1 MTTSLE
7 VRRFVLDRLAD
18 RLDAAGI
25 RPDEVTDETDLFAN
39 GVVDS
44 LEVLETIAAVS
55 DEFGVDGD
63 WEDYDPEDLLVIG
76 PFCRYVESRATGPT

>member
-1 MTTSLE
+1 VTTTVE
-7 VRRFVLDRLAD
+7 VRTFVLNRLAD
-18 RLDAAGI
+18 RLEAAGLH
-25 RPDEVTDETDLFAN
+25 PDEVTDETDLFAD

-63 WEDYDPEDLLVIG
+63 WDDYDPEDLLVLG
-76 PFCRYVESRATGPT
+76 PFCRYVEGRATGRT

>member
-1 MTTSLE
+1 VTTSVE

-63 WEDYDPEDLLVIG
+63 WEDYDPEDLLVLG
-76 PFCRYVESRATGPT
+76 PFCRYVESRATGSA